1 MDNKDKNNN
10 NKNKTFG
17 QLSLEQQFQLQVLER
32 EIENLNLDQA
42 KEYLREAFRQIMV
55 KENVCKEMFKECHL

>member
-10 NKNKTFG
+10 NKNQTFG

-32 EIENLNLDQA
+32 EIEHLTLDQA

>member
-10 NKNKTFG
+10 KNNNTIG

-32 EIENLNLDQA
+32 EIEHLTLDQA

-55 KENVCKEMFKECHL
+55 KENVCKEMFKECYL

>member
-17 QLSLEQQFQLQVLER
+17 QLSLEEQFQLQVLER
-32 EIENLNLDQA
+32 EIENLTLDQA

>member
-32 EIENLNLDQA
+32 EIEHLTLDQA